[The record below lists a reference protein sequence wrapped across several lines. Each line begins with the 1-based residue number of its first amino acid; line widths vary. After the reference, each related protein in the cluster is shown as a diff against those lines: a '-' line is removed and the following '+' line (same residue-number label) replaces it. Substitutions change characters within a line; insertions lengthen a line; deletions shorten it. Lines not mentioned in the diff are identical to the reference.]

1 MAKASLKYS
10 SLKDSEIRLLRFQ
23 KDATHISG
31 FELIL
36 KSFEAGTAPPYL
48 ALSYVWGDPTKPQK
62 IHVSSCKFDATAN
75 LSRCYTKF
83 TMCPQ
88 LWSKGSAMRWIAPA
102 KSSFFG
108 TMQSASSNVELA

>member
-75 LSRCYTKF
+75 FFKVLH
-83 TMCPQ
+83 Q
-88 LWSKGSAMRWIAPA
+88 IHDVSATLEQGLGHAVD
-102 KSSFFG
+102 
-108 TMQSASSNVELA
+108 SAS